1 MSQPMIVDSHCH
13 LNYPDFKEDLEQVI
27 ANAREANIGYM
38 QTICTKLPEF
48 PDILEIANSNKNIY
62 CSVGVHPHEVEKHA
76 EITAEELISLA
87 DNPKVIGIGETGLDY
102 FYEHS
107 PRELQKDAFI
117 KHIEASRV
125 TGKPIIVHTRD
136 ADEDTIEILQNE
148 MKKGKFKGLIH
159 CFSSSRFVA
168 EEAIKMGMYV
178 SISGIVTFKKATEL
192 QNIVKDLPLD
202 KLLVETDAP
211 FLAPVPKRGKRNE
224 PAYTKY
230 TAEFLADLK
239 STTYQQ
245 VAEITTR
252 NFMDLFTINS
262 EL

>member
-1 MSQPMIVDSHCH
+1 MSQPIIVDSHCH
-13 LNYPDFKEDLEQVI
+13 LNYPDFKDDLQQVI
-27 ANAREANIGYM
+27 ANAYEANIGYM

-48 PDILEIANSNKNIY
+48 PDILKIANSNEKIY

-76 EITAEELISLA
+76 EITTEELIRLA

-117 KHIEASRV
+117 KHITASRV

-148 MKKGKFKGLIH
+148 MQKGKFKGLIH

-178 SISGIVTFKKATEL
+178 SISGIVTFKKSIEL

-239 STTYQQ
+239 NTTYEE

-252 NFMDLFTINS
+252 NFMELFTINPQ
-262 EL
+262 L